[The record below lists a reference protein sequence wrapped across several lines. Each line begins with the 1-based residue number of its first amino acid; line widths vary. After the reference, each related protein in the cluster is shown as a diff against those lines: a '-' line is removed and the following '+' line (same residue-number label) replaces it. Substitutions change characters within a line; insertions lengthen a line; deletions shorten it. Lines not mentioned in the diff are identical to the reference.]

1 MRGNV
6 SQVFF
11 CLNVTEV
18 EEEVQDRNIGGEGE
32 PVGPYL
38 IVLWQGRGWAR
49 KYVAEIF
56 WCRVDVV
63 GGGVDGAV
71 DLHHE
76 EQPVE

>member
-1 MRGNV
+1 M
-6 SQVFF
+6 
-11 CLNVTEV
+11 TEV

-38 IVLWQGRGWAR
+38 IVLRQGRGGVR
-49 KYVAEIF
+49 KYVAVVF
-56 WCRVDVV
+56 WGRVGVV
-63 GGGVDGAV
+63 GGGVNGAV